1 MSITPNL
8 KHYLLY
14 ILGWFVV
21 TGLIA
26 VSIAYSA
33 AEYA

>member
-8 KHYLLY
+8 KHHLLN

-26 VSIAYSA
+26 VSISYSA
-33 AEYA
+33 VMHG